1 MASQRRRL
9 MKPANLWIMTVLAA
23 AALTLAVSTSV
34 AAADGSATGTLTYKG
49 KGAPITVTL
58 KYVWLVKGPDAV
70 DQKLIVRHLIFSATD
85 IGAKIAACKT
95 MSCTDADL
103 GSGMTVDLGSGPR
116 LNYWISLNDQ
126 RVQYSGA
133 VMPDA
138 LKLATDT
145 PTRMAGKL
153 TIDDSAAGGA
163 KVDVDFDA
171 PLLRELSLAR

>member
-1 MASQRRRL
+1 M
-9 MKPANLWIMTVLAA
+9 NLAISWTRTALAV
-23 AALTLAVSTSV
+23 AALALVVSSM
-34 AAADGSATGTLTYKG
+34 ANAADGSANGTLTYKG
-49 KGAPITVTL
+49 KGAPITVAL
-58 KYVWLVKGPDAV
+58 KFVWLVKGPDAV
-70 DQKLIVRHLIFSATD
+70 DPKTTIRHLIFSATD

-116 LNYWISLNDQ
+116 LNYWVSLNDQ

-133 VMPDA
+133 VVPDA
-138 LKLATDT
+138 LKLTRDT
-145 PTRMAGKL
+145 PTRLAGKL

>member
-1 MASQRRRL
+1 M
-9 MKPANLWIMTVLAA
+9 NLAISWTRTA
-23 AALTLAVSTSV
+23 LAVAAIALAV
-34 AAADGSATGTLTYKG
+34 ASGADAADGSANGTLAYKS
-49 KGAPITVTL
+49 KGGPITIAL

-70 DQKLIVRHLIFSATD
+70 DPKLIIRHLIFSATD
-85 IGAKIAACKT
+85 IGAKVAACKT

-116 LNYWISLNDQ
+116 LNYWVSLNDQ

-145 PTRMAGKL
+145 PGRLAGKL

-163 KVDVDFDA
+163 KVDVEFDA
-171 PLLRELSLAR
+171 PLLQELKLAR